1 MAFSATRW
9 FAASDH
15 GLLVSEN
22 RGRSWQL
29 MPLGPLASLP
39 VSSVRVSRDAQ
50 SLWAVSLRG
59 LVFSSDA
66 GRNWSWRDLPL
77 AAGGA
82 LRLDIAPGNGETSTF
97 VAAAH
102 NGLFISRDAGATW
115 QQAAFGLPQ
124 APIEDFAIVGTIF
137 IASPTT
143 GGLYLSADSGRTWS
157 RLPGTIAEGS
167 FSAVAAQAG
176 GAAVVAA
183 SSDGVY
189 SLLLAPP
196 AAAAAARLN
205 QFGGDVP

>member
-1 MAFSATRW
+1 
-9 FAASDH
+9 
-15 GLLVSEN
+15 
-22 RGRSWQL
+22 
-29 MPLGPLASLP
+29 MPLGPLANLP

-59 LVFSSDA
+59 LVFSSDG
-66 GRNWSWRDLPL
+66 GRTWAWRDLPL
-77 AAGGA
+77 TAGGA
-82 LRLDIAPGNGETSTF
+82 LRLDIAAGESGTGTF
-97 VAAAH
+97 VATAH

-124 APIEDFAIVGTIF
+124 APIEDLAIVGNVF
-137 IASPTT
+137 VASPTT

-176 GAAVVAA
+176 GTAVVAA

-189 SLLLAPP
+189 SLLLTPP
-196 AAAAAARLN
+196 GAAAAARLN
-205 QFGGDVP
+205 Q